1 MKLTKYT
8 TMDRSLW
15 FKYLTIA
22 SVVALYW
29 VISISLVFLNKH
41 LLSGQTVKL
50 DAPLFITG
58 FQCIVTVLLC
68 LLFNYL
74 TKIAPNVF
82 TFPEVKLDF
91 TLLYQ
96 ILPMSVIFVIMI
108 TFNNIC
114 LKYVGVAFYYVG
126 RSLTTVFNVILTY
139 LLLNQKTSAK
149 AVICC
154 IIIIIG
160 FLLGVDQEGVAGTL
174 SIFGVAAG
182 IIASFSV
189 SLYSIYTKKML
200 PVVDGSI
207 WLLTFYNNVN
217 ALVLFSFLI
226 LITGE
231 VTTVMN
237 YEKLDDA
244 FFWLLMIV
252 GGIFGFAIG
261 YVTGLQIKFTSPLT
275 HNISGTAKA
284 CFQTVLAVMWFHEHK
299 PFLWWT
305 SNMVVL
311 GGSAAYTRVRQ
322 QEMKMVH
329 MEKEIHPKNLA
340 DSKV

>member
-1 MKLTKYT
+1 
-8 TMDRSLW
+8 MDRSLL

-22 SVVALYW
+22 SVVGLYW
-29 VISISLVFLNKH
+29 VISITLVFLNKH

-58 FQCIVTVLLC
+58 FQCVITVLLC
-68 LLFNYL
+68 FFFSYL
-74 TKIAPNVF
+74 TRVAPNIF
-82 TFPEVKLDF
+82 TFPEVKIDF
-91 TLLYQ
+91 ALLYQ
-96 ILPMSVIFVIMI
+96 ILPMSVVFVTMI

-139 LLLNQKTSAK
+139 LLLNQKTSINAI
-149 AVICC
+149 ACC
-154 IIIIIG
+154 IFIIMG
-160 FLLGVDQEGVAGTL
+160 FLLGVDQESVAGTL
-174 SIFGVAAG
+174 SIFGVASG
-182 IIASFSV
+182 VIASFSV

-217 ALVLFSFLI
+217 ALVLFMILMLI
-226 LITGE
+226 SGE
-231 VTTVMN
+231 FSTIIN
-237 YEKLDDA
+237 YEKLDDM

-284 CFQTVLAVMWFHEHK
+284 CFQTVLAVIWFHEHK
-299 PFLWWT
+299 PLLWWT
-305 SNMVVL
+305 SNMIVL

-322 QEMKMVH
+322 IEMKIVH
-329 MEKEIHPKNLA
+329 MEKEVHSKDLI